1 RMRLE
6 RRPVFFGDA
15 GRPELLERVGGARA
29 RAFVVTLNNPL
40 AAERMVAAALK
51 LNPKAM
57 IFARAADPAHAV
69 RLLDCGAV
77 SVIPETVEGGL
88 QLTARLLEGLDLPDE
103 AVIERVAAMRAAELG
118 RLAKDAAN
126 DTNKDAHKKAGGE
139 APARAPDD
147 LTERKGEG
155 GSLS

>member
-1 RMRLE
+1 MRLE

-15 GRPELLERVGGARA
+15 GRRELLERVGGARA

-118 RLAKDAAN
+118 RLVKDAPRTTGR
-126 DTNKDAHKKAGGE
+126 DKKPAGS
-139 APARAPDD
+139 AAR
-147 LTERKGEG
+147 TT
-155 GSLS
+155 